1 MGRISKWEVKF
12 VMWSKK
18 TLRMKRFLSFQK
30 FIFIDFLCDLTSKIF
45 EFRSKIPN
53 KFSIG
58 FIWAF
63 CIHLSFFI
71 SSLKIFSDFVEAGIS
86 KILIFWASFMVVSPK
101 SKSCLIDFF
110 SFKRAYFVFEKVS
123 HKVRFELFSRL
134 DLLFGKWDSVV
145 DSIIFRGCNAV
156 LSVKEGKDQ
165 AISLKFWVLLSSVFW
180 SEELVSII
188 VPFRFYA
195 MTNW

>member
-1 MGRISKWEVKF
+1 
-12 VMWSKK
+12 
-18 TLRMKRFLSFQK
+18 MKRFLSFQK

-45 EFRSKIPN
+45 KFRSEIPN

-58 FIWAF
+58 FIWTF

-71 SSLKIFSDFVEAGIS
+71 SSLEIFPDFVEAGIS

-110 SFKRAYFVFEKVS
+110 SFKRAYFVFEKVI

-145 DSIIFRGCNAV
+145 DSIIFRGGDTV
-156 LSVKEGKDQ
+156 LPVKKRKDQ
-165 AISLKFWVLLSSVFW
+165 AISLKFWVLLSSVSGYFKL
-180 SEELVSII
+180 SSII
-188 VPFRFYA
+188 FPCCF
-195 MTNW
+195 